1 MPLLSRMDP
10 GLIKKKLLG
19 KVLLNSLGP
28 QTNIQAPKVQN
39 TAMMVSL
46 VKGKSN
52 YYIITNTE
60 IWSPPPLVSCYSTLV
75 TPPPTFTSL
84 HQPHL
89 YLLQKSKL

>member
-28 QTNIQAPKVQN
+28 QTNQN

-60 IWSPPPLVSCYSTLV
+60 IWSPPPLVSCYSTLI